1 MVYVLGQTEQLG
13 SLMVTLF
20 AAMGAVATIL
30 SSIAAKKVGTVNLTV
45 SCFSALVVAF
55 TLFAAN
61 IHIAITIAMIVVL
74 AFGLNIF
81 NPPAITL
88 GQSFVPHHLG
98 MASGLSFGV
107 AVCVGGVLAPCLG
120 KLGDVVGLIPV
131 MWVVTALAAVG
142 LALSLVVARICRK
155 TGKGGK

>member
-1 MVYVLGQTEQLG
+1 MVYVLGQTEQLS

-20 AAMGAVATIL
+20 AAMGAIATII
-30 SSIAAKKVGTVNLTV
+30 SSKVSERVGTARLTV
-45 SCFSALVVAF
+45 ICFAAVTISFALY
-55 TLFAAN
+55 AAN
-61 IHIAITIAMIVVL
+61 IHIAITIAVIVIL
-74 AFGLNIF
+74 AFGLNVF

-120 KLGDVVGLIPV
+120 KLGDAVGLVPV
-131 MWVVTALAAVG
+131 MWVVAALAALG
-142 LALSLVVARICRK
+142 LILSLVVARICKK
-155 TGKGGK
+155 TRKGGK